1 MSQEPVGPVLEAVR
15 RLEDRDA
22 IRRLV
27 HDYGLAVDDRDFTA
41 LTNLFTNDAVMLSP
55 EGLVEGRNKVI
66 ETSKRRLSDYTMT
79 FHVAH
84 THGIDLLGMEK
95 ASGIVTGSAQL
106 AIDGR
111 TFMVALR
118 YHDEY
123 RKDDERWRFVA
134 RRQAVFYV
142 LPFDEM
148 AHALA
153 AEEPIR
159 WPGVPPSASDIV
171 RQD

>member
-1 MSQEPVGPVLEAVR
+1 MSQESVGSVLEAVR

-27 HDYGLAVDDRDFTA
+27 HDYGLAVDDRDFTVLA
-41 LTNLFTNDAVMLSP
+41 NLFADDAVMLSA

-66 ETSKRRLSDYTMT
+66 ETFKRRLSDYTMT

-84 THGIDLLGMEK
+84 TIGVDLLGVGK

-106 AIDGR
+106 AIGGR

-123 RKDDERWRFVA
+123 SKDDERWRFVA

-159 WPGVPPSASDIV
+159 WPGVPARASDIM
-171 RQD
+171 RKD